1 MKINKGTPLI
11 YVFPNPV
18 TDNFIQLQMNG
29 LPKGDYK
36 VALFNSQGQAVLTD
50 KINHLAGTSTE
61 KIQPDRKL
69 HSGIYE
75 LKVTAPDKKVTVIKV
90 IVN

>member
-1 MKINKGTPLI
+1 
-11 YVFPNPV
+11 
-18 TDNFIQLQMNG
+18 MNG

-36 VALFNSQGQAVLTD
+36 FALFNNQGQAVLTD
-50 KINHLAGTSTE
+50 KISHLAGTSTE

-69 HSGIYE
+69 LSGMYE
-75 LKVTAPDKKVTVIKV
+75 LKVTAPDKKVTTIKI